1 MSIKKAAQSFVNSP
15 DFADAIAKS
24 TQAGFGGSGYSV
36 ELFPDG
42 SHRVLWDNQIGNLYQ
57 SPGVI
62 LKVPQVSQSDLED
75 CELQEAAEF
84 YAEEW
89 KDEFIAEL

>member
-1 MSIKKAAQSFVNSP
+1 MSIKTAALSFVNGP
-15 DFADAIAKS
+15 EFAEAIVKS
-24 TQAGFGGSGYSV
+24 TRAGFGGSGYSV

-62 LKVPQVSQSDLED
+62 LKVPQVSQSSISD
-75 CELQEAAEF
+75 CELDDAAEF
-84 YAEEW
+84 YAGEW
-89 KDEFIAEL
+89 RDEFIAEL